1 VNSGVSIFKGVCRFG
16 DEQGSTAMAQIHNL
30 TPFAATSL
38 PSLSFDD
45 QQLVV
50 VVVAGRFTMPIPVR
64 GSSREPAIADEQRLV
79 PLADE
84 YWGEPGASSLRCE
97 GQGTHLRPGTDIYVE
112 GEAWAPGGKPIERS
126 TVGVSVGP
134 CQKGAVVLGD
144 RIWRE
149 GLTGP
154 TPSRPMPFTSVPLV
168 YERCFGGS
176 PANATGSAALASELN
191 PVGRGLY
198 LRDKDAIGGL
208 LPNLEDPRAQISS
221 LSDHPSPA
229 GFGPIARHWRPRR
242 EYAGSYDDAWQQ
254 TRAPLWPKDV
264 DPRLMSAAAP
274 GLVALPLL
282 EGGEPVRLVGM
293 HPDGPI
299 EFTLPRVV
307 LQAKLVLRRRQVR
320 QRMRLDGLRLEPEDR
335 SFTLYWRTTAVVE
348 PDPFELEHIVVRR
361 LEAWEQG

>member
-1 VNSGVSIFKGVCRFG
+1 
-16 DEQGSTAMAQIHNL
+16 MAQLDNL

-38 PSLSFDD
+38 PSLGFDD

-50 VVVAGRFTMPIPVR
+50 IVVAGRFTMPMPGR
-64 GSSREPAIADEQRLV
+64 GAPREPAIADEQHPV

-112 GEAWAPGGKPIERS
+112 GQAWAPRGQPCERS

-134 CQKGAVVLGD
+134 CQKGAVVFGE
-144 RIWRE
+144 RVWRE
-149 GLTGP
+149 GVTGP
-154 TPSRPMPFTSVPLV
+154 GPSRPLPFTSIPLV

-176 PANATGSAALASELN
+176 PAAATGSVALSSELN

-198 LRDKDAIGGL
+198 AREKDAIGEL
-208 LPNLEDPRAQISS
+208 LPNIEDPRAQLSS
-221 LSDHPSPA
+221 LADRPLPA

-242 EYAGSYDDAWQQ
+242 EYAGTYDEVWLQ

-264 DPRLMSAAAP
+264 DPRLMNAAAS
-274 GLVALPLL
+274 GLVARPLL

-299 EFTLPRVV
+299 AFTLPKLV
-307 LQAKLVLRRRQVR
+307 LQAKLALRRQQLRL
-320 QRMRLDGLRLEPEDR
+320 RMRLDGVRLTPDDG
-335 SFTLYWRTTAVVE
+335 SFTLYWRATAVVE
-348 PDPFELEHIVVRR
+348 PDPFVLEHIVVRR
-361 LEAWEQG
+361 LEPWEQG